1 VATVFSGV
9 SEGRG
14 PAVEV
19 GRDWAERIEFSVHC
33 LERFEERFRPG
44 LGLDVARRE
53 LSKVVEN
60 GVEVD
65 APPAWSGLALPS
77 SRESF
82 FLVGEDLVLVLLER
96 GDGFIA
102 TTCVGRG
109 TIRPSERRRRR
120 EGKLAGRRGGS
131 GGSGKGRRKGR
142 RPIPYCRSSGNR
154 GDDFLGDDIQGWPVL
169 TNV

>member
-1 VATVFSGV
+1 VESVFSGV

-14 PAVEV
+14 SAVDA
-19 GRDWAERIEFSVHC
+19 GREWAVRIEFSVHC

-60 GVEVD
+60 GVEVG

-77 SRESF
+77 SHESF
-82 FLVGEDLVLVLLER
+82 LLVGEDLVLVLLER

-109 TIRPSERRRRR
+109 TIRPSERRRRQ

-131 GGSGKGRRKGR
+131 GKGQRKGR
-142 RPIPYCRSSGNR
+142 RPVPYCRSSGNR
-154 GDDFLGDDIQGWPVL
+154 GDYFLGDDIQEWPVL
-169 TNV
+169 TNA